1 MERIKIIDLHCHILP
16 GLDDGSGSPEESLA
30 MVRLAIESGV
40 RAIVATPHCAGDR
53 RQAVTGEWRL
63 LQEALEDMEMPL
75 TVYPGM
81 EILGHGETAR
91 LLKEGKLLTLNH
103 SRYPLIE
110 FPFRAMAEENTK
122 ILSEAIEAGYRPLI
136 AHPERYE
143 CVQEDPGCVNL
154 WCRMGCL
161 FQINRGSLL
170 GRFGQAAWDMAFE
183 LVDRGFA
190 TVVASDAHSSRMRTT
205 WLRDVYDLLAKEF
218 APAAAQYLMWHNP
231 QKILKNELIHP
242 VKPEW
247 F

>member
-1 MERIKIIDLHCHILP
+1 MIDLHCHILP
-16 GLDDGSGSPEESLA
+16 QVDDGSQSLKDSLDMA
-30 MVRLAIESGV
+30 RLAAESGV
-40 RAIVATPHCAGDR
+40 TAVAATPHCVDGGATVIR
-53 RQAVTGEWRL
+53 ERVL
-63 LQEALEDMEMPL
+63 LLREALEEAQIPL
-75 TVYPGM
+75 RLYMGM
-81 EILGHGETAR
+81 EIFGTSYTAELLSEGR
-91 LLKEGKLLTLNH
+91 LMTLNG

-110 FPFRAMAEENTK
+110 FRFDGTGERETA
-122 ILSEAIEAGYRPLI
+122 ILRDVISAGFQPLV
-136 AHPERYE
+136 AHPERYGYI
-143 CVQEDPGCVNL
+143 QEDPELANL
-154 WCRMGCL
+154 WKEMGCL